1 MGLGEA
7 GCGVK
12 LGAGRTVSERDVA
25 LGALGAGAGD
35 GVEKVE
41 YEPRLETVR
50 SIWAREVT
58 ADAYSVSG
66 DELTP
71 GGEAD
76 REGAPIRGE
85 LTGVLAVGAGDG
97 VLQTE

>member
-7 GCGVK
+7 GCGEK
-12 LGAGRTVSERDVA
+12 LGAGRATSERDVA
-25 LGALGAGAGD
+25 LGALGAGVGD

-41 YEPRLETVR
+41 YEPRLETAR
-50 SIWAREVT
+50 SIWVREAP
-58 ADAYSVSG
+58 ADAYSASV

-71 GGEAD
+71 DGETD